1 MDMIKDEKRKVWLS
15 LMVIFTFGALTV
27 NAVWVYY
34 YNKID
39 IRHVTQIDEISKM
52 HDDRIEKQALSYE
65 LQIAEMRDRNERMER
80 SHKYQMGEM
89 RNRLERKVDQVISK
103 LEKLPPT
110 PVVIDVKREIEK
122 VKND

>member
-39 IRHVTQIDEISKM
+39 QRHVAQIDEFA
-52 HDDRIEKQALSYE
+52 Q
-65 LQIAEMRDRNERMER
+65 RMEAQDR
-80 SHKYQMGEM
+80 SYKYQLGQM
-89 RNRLERKVDQVISK
+89 RNRVEKKVDQVLSK
-103 LEKLPPT
+103 LDKMPPH

-122 VKND
+122 VRSD

>member
-39 IRHVTQIDEISKM
+39 QRHVAQIDEISKM

-65 LQIAEMRDRNERMER
+65 VQIAEMRDQAQRMER

-89 RNRLERKVDQVISK
+89 RNRLEKKVDQVLNK
-103 LEKLPPT
+103 LDKMPPH

-122 VKND
+122 VRSD